1 MHRKKRKLR
10 VSFDL
15 KLNLT
20 RISCVK
26 FDDPSNLMTLPLW
39 CCQCAIRAAVSRI
52 SVVRMMYAFLADNT
66 ARSFAALNICFG
78 RRLSSAAI
86 CALDMRSFFFV
97 IKIFEL
103 PFYDDKCDDERDE
116 LGRDQR
122 ERTVHLQID
131 AS

>member
-1 MHRKKRKLR
+1 M
-10 VSFDL
+10 
-15 KLNLT
+15 
-20 RISCVK
+20 
-26 FDDPSNLMTLPLW
+26 
-39 CCQCAIRAAVSRI
+39 IRAAVSRI

-86 CALDMRSFFFV
+86 WALDMRSFFFV